1 MEILMGKYLEVL
13 DLMKLKKQKVRQ
25 ILIKQRNQRPPKV
38 EEFTIVG
45 LHQSQDR

>member
-1 MEILMGKYLEVL
+1 MGKYLEVL
-13 DLMKLKKQKVRQ
+13 DLMKLKKQKARQ

-38 EEFTIVG
+38 EEFTIGG